1 MTANSATRPL
11 VFTDLDDTLFQTG
24 RKITDARERELR
36 LPGAL
41 DRSLAPRSFMTPR
54 QNNMVQWLLS
64 GAETIAVT
72 ARGTEEMSRVC
83 IPFDSWAITTHGAV
97 ILSPQ
102 GKADTQW
109 QQLITEQ
116 MHDYLPRLLALE
128 QHLSQM
134 LSDPQAVSPHLP
146 VESGWCR
153 MNEEY
158 GMPIY
163 LVMKVNDSQHL
174 SALNQYAD
182 WVEQTFDLKGFY
194 VHRNGNNVAWLP
206 ACIEK
211 VHAVKFLL
219 TRLRAEHPDRPALGF
234 GDSLS
239 DFSFMQQC
247 DFMVLPQRSQLLA
260 VLESALPAAGQR
272 GDSHAAT

>member
-1 MTANSATRPL
+1 MTDLISSRPL
-11 VFTDLDDTLFQTG
+11 IFTDLDDTLFQTG
-24 RKITDARERELR
+24 RKITDARERELS

-54 QNNMVQWLLS
+54 QHHLVQWLLA
-64 GAETIAVT
+64 GAETIPVT

-97 ILSPQ
+97 ILTPE
-102 GKADTQW
+102 GDADAQW
-109 QQLITEQ
+109 QQCITEQ
-116 MHDYLPRLLALE
+116 MRDYLPRLFALE

-134 LSDPQAVSPHLP
+134 LSDPQAASPHLP
-146 VESGWCR
+146 VEAGWCR
-153 MNEEY
+153 INEEY

-163 LVMKVNDSQHL
+163 LVMKVNDSQHTA
-174 SALNQYAD
+174 ALNRYAD
-182 WVEQTFDLKGFY
+182 WVEQTFCLEGFY

-206 ACIEK
+206 ECIGK
-211 VHAVKFLL
+211 AHAVKFLL
-219 TRLRAEHPDRPALGF
+219 ARLRAEHPDRPALGF
-234 GDSLS
+234 GDSLT

-260 VLESALPAAGQR
+260 ALESALPAEHR
-272 GDSHAAT
+272 GENRVAT